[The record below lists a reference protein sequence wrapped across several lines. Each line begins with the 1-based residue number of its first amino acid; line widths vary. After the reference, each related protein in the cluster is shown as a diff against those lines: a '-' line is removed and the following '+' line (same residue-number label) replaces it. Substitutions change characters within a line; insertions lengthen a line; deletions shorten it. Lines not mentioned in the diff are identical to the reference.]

1 MNTESELLIKL
12 DALISNWEDETVE
25 FNDANN
31 DYDKDKIGRYFSA
44 LSNEANLRN
53 VQCGWLIFGIKEK
66 GKKIMGTNYREK
78 KGLDTLKHEISL
90 QTTGGISFVEIYEV
104 KKEGKRIIMFQ
115 IPAATAGIPTGWK
128 DQYYAREGDSLVP
141 LSLEKMDRIRQQSNR
156 DWSKL
161 FVKGA
166 TIQHLNKD
174 AISLARNNYKE
185 KMQKPHISQE
195 IDSMSDEEF
204 LTKMK
209 LIQNG
214 RITNACMLL
223 LGNEDYDYLFDYTP
237 EAAWRLYDS
246 KSNIK
251 DYEIFKI
258 PFITLSD
265 RILKKTGTHQ
275 NAGDLVYRNLPG
287 YLARLKAENFEK
299 IDLVLTDGQDLYQ
312 EICAYLPHL
321 VEEKKVQLYRDDAV
335 SLSTL
340 YHLRGNMQELLS
352 SKVWLDSG
360 ANIIIES
367 LETLTVID
375 VNSGKNRSRREEA
388 LFAIN
393 VEAAKEIARQLRLRN
408 ISGMILVDF
417 INLKKKEQQQKLIS
431 VIREELQKDSVPAN
445 FIDITR
451 LGLVELTRKKVY
463 KSLREILS

>member
-1 MNTESELLIKL
+1 MNRIVVTKLEHHQTEYLAYLVLDENRKLQELQVFEPEENTLLDHIYVGYVEKIVPNIHAAFVRISDGQKCYLPLNDVKNPVYTRKLSKKEALCEGDELLVQVVKDAVKTKDPVVSTKL
-12 DALISNWEDETVE
+12 VVHGHYCFLSTENTCLGVSKKLSQEES
-25 FNDANN
+25 
-31 DYDKDKIGRYFSA
+31 KRLSA
-44 LSNEANLRN
+44 LLENTCKDHEAE
-53 VQCGWLIFGIKEK
+53 G
-66 GKKIMGTNYREK
+66 Y
-78 KGLDTLKHEISL
+78 GLV
-90 QTTGGISFVEIYEV
+90 F
-104 KKEGKRIIMFQ
+104 R
-115 IPAATAGIPTGWK
+115 
-128 DQYYAREGDSLVP
+128 
-141 LSLEKMDRIRQQSNR
+141 
-156 DWSKL
+156 
-161 FVKGA
+161 
-166 TIQHLNKD
+166 
-174 AISLARNNYKE
+174 
-185 KMQKPHISQE
+185 
-195 IDSMSDEEF
+195 
-204 LTKMK
+204 
-209 LIQNG
+209 
-214 RITNACMLL
+214 TNAGAVLETELC
-223 LGNEDYDYLFDYTP
+223 EDIELVQKEYR
-237 EAAWRLYDS
+237 A
-246 KSNIK
+246 
-251 DYEIFKI
+251 
-258 PFITLSD
+258 
-265 RILKKTGTHQ
+265 LKKTGTHQ

-299 IDLVLTDGQDLYQ
+299 TDLVLTDGQDLYQ

>member
-1 MNTESELLIKL
+1 MPEIWCTG
-12 DALISNWEDETVE
+12 ISPAIWLEDE
-25 FNDANN
+25 N
-31 DYDKDKIGRYFSA
+31 DYEPFVKYI
-44 LSNEANLRN
+44 L
-53 VQCGWLIFGIKEK
+53 GI
-66 GKKIMGTNYREK
+66 ITAAYRE
-78 KGLDTLKHEISL
+78 
-90 QTTGGISFVEIYEV
+90 F
-104 KKEGKRIIMFQ
+104 F
-115 IPAATAGIPTGWK
+115 
-128 DQYYAREGDSLVP
+128 
-141 LSLEKMDRIRQQSNR
+141 DRAQ
-156 DWSKL
+156 
-161 FVKGA
+161 V
-166 TIQHLNKD
+166 
-174 AISLARNNYKE
+174 
-185 KMQKPHISQE
+185 
-195 IDSMSDEEF
+195 
-204 LTKMK
+204 
-209 LIQNG
+209 
-214 RITNACMLL
+214 
-223 LGNEDYDYLFDYTP
+223 
-237 EAAWRLYDS
+237 
-246 KSNIK
+246 
-251 DYEIFKI
+251 
-258 PFITLSD
+258 
-265 RILKKTGTHQ
+265 
-275 NAGDLVYRNLPG
+275 
-287 YLARLKAENFEK
+287 
-299 IDLVLTDGQDLYQ
+299 
-312 EICAYLPHL
+312 

>member
-1 MNTESELLIKL
+1 MQVVKDAVKTKDPVVSTKLVVHGHYCFLSTENTCLGVSKKLSQEESKRL
-12 DALISNWEDETVE
+12 
-25 FNDANN
+25 
-31 DYDKDKIGRYFSA
+31 SA
-44 LSNEANLRN
+44 LLENTCKDHEAE
-53 VQCGWLIFGIKEK
+53 G
-66 GKKIMGTNYREK
+66 Y
-78 KGLDTLKHEISL
+78 GLV
-90 QTTGGISFVEIYEV
+90 F
-104 KKEGKRIIMFQ
+104 R
-115 IPAATAGIPTGWK
+115 
-128 DQYYAREGDSLVP
+128 
-141 LSLEKMDRIRQQSNR
+141 
-156 DWSKL
+156 
-161 FVKGA
+161 
-166 TIQHLNKD
+166 
-174 AISLARNNYKE
+174 
-185 KMQKPHISQE
+185 
-195 IDSMSDEEF
+195 
-204 LTKMK
+204 
-209 LIQNG
+209 
-214 RITNACMLL
+214 TNAGAVPETELC
-223 LGNEDYDYLFDYTP
+223 EDIELVQKEYR
-237 EAAWRLYDS
+237 A
-246 KSNIK
+246 
-251 DYEIFKI
+251 
-258 PFITLSD
+258 
-265 RILKKTGTHQ
+265 LKKTGTHQ

-287 YLARLKAENFEK
+287 YLVRLKAENFEK
-299 IDLVLTDGQDLYQ
+299 TDLVLTDGQGLYQ

>member
-1 MNTESELLIKL
+1 MTGL
-12 DALISNWEDETVE
+12 V
-25 FNDANN
+25 
-31 DYDKDKIGRYFSA
+31 
-44 LSNEANLRN
+44 LR
-53 VQCGWLIFGIKEK
+53 
-66 GKKIMGTNYREK
+66 
-78 KGLDTLKHEISL
+78 
-90 QTTGGISFVEIYEV
+90 
-104 KKEGKRIIMFQ
+104 
-115 IPAATAGIPTGWK
+115 
-128 DQYYAREGDSLVP
+128 
-141 LSLEKMDRIRQQSNR
+141 
-156 DWSKL
+156 
-161 FVKGA
+161 
-166 TIQHLNKD
+166 
-174 AISLARNNYKE
+174 
-185 KMQKPHISQE
+185 
-195 IDSMSDEEF
+195 
-204 LTKMK
+204 
-209 LIQNG
+209 
-214 RITNACMLL
+214 TNAGAVLETELC
-223 LGNEDYDYLFDYTP
+223 EDIELVQKEYR
-237 EAAWRLYDS
+237 A
-246 KSNIK
+246 
-251 DYEIFKI
+251 
-258 PFITLSD
+258 
-265 RILKKTGTHQ
+265 LKKTGTHQ

-299 IDLVLTDGQDLYQ
+299 TDLVLTDGQDLYQ

-451 LGLVELTRKKVY
+451 LGLVELTR
-463 KSLREILS
+463 R

>member
-1 MNTESELLIKL
+1 MRQFDYTEKWKKLLTPEIVRYLTTIHEYKGEQRLIAEHHADVLESLVEVAKIQSTESSNKIEGIYTSDERLKKIVLDKTMPKTRNEREIAGYRDVLNTIHENFPHIPIRDTFILQLHRDLYKFENASNGGQFKTADNIIEEEDASGNKFVRFRPLPAWETPEAIINLCTAYNEAINRNEADSLLIIPMFIIDFL
-12 DALISNWEDETVE
+12 CIHP
-25 FNDANN
+25 FNDGNGRMSRLLTLLLLYQN
-31 DYDKDKIGRYFSA
+31 DYI
-44 LSNEANLRN
+44 
-53 VQCGWLIFGIKEK
+53 V
-66 GKKIMGTNYREK
+66 GKYI
-78 KGLDTLKHEISL
+78 
-90 QTTGGISFVEIYEV
+90 
-104 KKEGKRIIMFQ
+104 
-115 IPAATAGIPTGWK
+115 
-128 DQYYAREGDSLVP
+128 
-141 LSLEKMDRIRQQSNR
+141 SLEKLIEGTKDSYYDALQESSRGWMEDEN
-156 DWSKL
+156 DYEP
-161 FVKGA
+161 FVKYILGIITA
-166 TIQHLNKD
+166 
-174 AISLARNNYKE
+174 AYR
-185 KMQKPHISQE
+185 
-195 IDSMSDEEF
+195 EF
-204 LTKMK
+204 
-209 LIQNG
+209 
-214 RITNACMLL
+214 
-223 LGNEDYDYLFDYTP
+223 FDR
-237 EAAWRLYDS
+237 A
-246 KSNIK
+246 
-251 DYEIFKI
+251 
-258 PFITLSD
+258 
-265 RILKKTGTHQ
+265 Q
-275 NAGDLVYRNLPG
+275 V
-287 YLARLKAENFEK
+287 
-299 IDLVLTDGQDLYQ
+299 
-312 EICAYLPHL
+312 

>member
-1 MNTESELLIKL
+1 MNRIVVTKLEHHQTEYLAYLVLDENRKLQELQVFEPEENTLLDHIYVGYVEKIVPNIHAAFVRIADGQKCYLPLNDVKNPVYTRKLSKKEALCEGDELLVQVVKDAVKTKDPVVSTKL
-12 DALISNWEDETVE
+12 VVHGHYCFLSTENTCLGVSKKLSQEES
-25 FNDANN
+25 
-31 DYDKDKIGRYFSA
+31 KRLSA
-44 LSNEANLRN
+44 LLENTVPETELCEDIEL
-53 VQCGWLIFGIKEK
+53 VQKE
-66 GKKIMGTNYREK
+66 YR
-78 KGLDTLKHEISL
+78 
-90 QTTGGISFVEIYEV
+90 
-104 KKEGKRIIMFQ
+104 
-115 IPAATAGIPTGWK
+115 A
-128 DQYYAREGDSLVP
+128 
-141 LSLEKMDRIRQQSNR
+141 
-156 DWSKL
+156 
-161 FVKGA
+161 
-166 TIQHLNKD
+166 
-174 AISLARNNYKE
+174 
-185 KMQKPHISQE
+185 
-195 IDSMSDEEF
+195 
-204 LTKMK
+204 
-209 LIQNG
+209 
-214 RITNACMLL
+214 
-223 LGNEDYDYLFDYTP
+223 
-237 EAAWRLYDS
+237 
-246 KSNIK
+246 
-251 DYEIFKI
+251 
-258 PFITLSD
+258 
-265 RILKKTGTHQ
+265 LKKTGTHQ

-299 IDLVLTDGQDLYQ
+299 TDLVLTDGQDLYQ